1 MSYQFVFNQYYID
14 LIKRLKSSAKKYKDA
29 NELEK
34 IELGRKVSKAIRE
47 NYVTLDKSSDEYV
60 KYVNDTITPEFWS
73 TYLELEDIS
82 NANGWF
88 GHDDIKDVQV
98 FENITLENIRK
109 LLNDDYL
116 CHHFLTV
123 LYIFKNEMSDDD
135 IKTVIIV
142 LQGTDKEITIDNVNN
157 DEHKKLLQR
166 LNDMKVK
173 RIKDK
178 SGIDMKGIEDTT
190 LGKLAK
196 EILEDVDVDKIQ
208 KSIGENG
215 DVLKAIGDP
224 DSGFTELITN
234 VSRKMANKISSG
246 ELKQET
252 LLQDAL
258 KFASVMPGLFGN
270 AANNGNA
277 GNGPKGGNGM
287 PDMSAM
293 MNMMSSMMGNKEGM
307 DMFKQMA
314 GNMKAP
320 KGTKPSFNNS
330 ALKKMAAAKKLKA
343 KLNKKREDASEEN
356 N

>member
-14 LIKRLKSSAKKYKDA
+14 LIKRLKSVAKKYKEA

-34 IELGRKVSKAIRE
+34 IELGRKVSRAIKD
-47 NYVTLDKSSDEYV
+47 NYLTLDKSSDEYV
-60 KYVNDTITPEFWS
+60 KYIHNIPLDFWS
-73 TYLELEDIS
+73 SYLAIEDLENTD
-82 NANGWF
+82 WF
-88 GHDDIKDVQV
+88 SQDTVKDVEL
-98 FENITLENIRK
+98 FEKISVETIQKMLQ
-109 LLNDDYL
+109 DDYL

-123 LYIFKNEMSDDD
+123 FYIFKSELSEEDL
-135 IKTVIIV
+135 KTTIIV
-142 LQGTDKEITIDNVNN
+142 LQGTDKEVTIDSITNE
-157 DEHKKLLQR
+157 DHKKLVQR
-166 LNDMKVK
+166 LQAMRAKK
-173 RIKDK
+173 IKDK
-178 SGIDMKGIEDTT
+178 TGVDMKGIEDTT

-196 EILEDVDVDKIQ
+196 EILEDVDVEKIQ

-234 VSRKMANKISSG
+234 VSRKMADKISSG

-252 LLQDAL
+252 LLQDAM
-258 KFASVMPGLFGN
+258 KFASVMPGLFGSGASGSN
-270 AANNGNA
+270 STGKASA
-277 GNGPKGGNGM
+277 M
-287 PDMSAM
+287 PDMSTM

-320 KGTKPSFNNS
+320 KGSKPSFNNS

-343 KLNKKREDASEEN
+343 KLNKKREAVSEEN
-356 N
+356 

>member
-1 MSYQFVFNQYYID
+1 MSHQFVFNQYYID
-14 LIKRLKSSAKKYKDA
+14 LIKRLKSSAKKLKEA

-34 IELGRKVSKAIRE
+34 IDLGRKVSKAIRE

-60 KYVNDTITPEFWS
+60 KYVTDTVTPAFWAS
-73 TYLELEDIS
+73 YVNLDI
-82 NANGWF
+82 NNMDDANIWF
-88 GHDDIKDVQV
+88 AQDDIKDTEF
-98 FENITLENIRK
+98 FENISIENMRK

-123 LYIFKNEMSDDD
+123 LYIFKNEMSDDEL
-135 IKTVIIV
+135 KTIIMV
-142 LQGTDKEITIDNVNN
+142 LQGTDKEVTVDNITNETYRNM
-157 DEHKKLLQR
+157 LQR
-166 LNDMKVK
+166 LNDMKMQ
-173 RIKDK
+173 RIKKK

-196 EILEDVDVDKIQ
+196 EILEDVDIDKIQ

-252 LLQDAL
+252 LLQDAM
-258 KFASVMPGLFGN
+258 KFASVMPGLFGG
-270 AANNGNA
+270 AGGAGGAGKSGPAN
-277 GNGPKGGNGM
+277 M

-293 MNMMSSMMGNKEGM
+293 MSMMSSMMGNKDSM

-320 KGTKPSFNNS
+320 KGSKPSFNNS

-343 KLNKKREDASEEN
+343 KLNKKREEGAEEN
-356 N
+356 